1 MNCDIIKIGSFVR
14 NKERFVKRR
23 QRLVGPNGA
32 TLKAIELLTN
42 CYVLVQGNTVSC
54 MGTYKGLKLVRR
66 IVEDCMKNIHPVYH
80 IKALMIK
87 RELAK
92 DPKLA
97 NENWDRFLPK
107 FKKKNV
113 QTKKKPAPKKKESDE
128 ARSPFPPAQQPR
140 KEDIAMETGEFFVKE
155 SEKKRQKMEEKLQ
168 KQREKI
174 AAKKAEQEKDY
185 VAPKEE
191 KQYLKK
197 DTQSS
202 SSGAAEQASGLSAA
216 ENLKAKLK
224 QQSQEYN
231 AAKRKRADASGADD
245 YIVSSKPKKRKLD

>member
-1 MNCDIIKIGSFVR
+1 MNCDIVKIGGIVR

-23 QRLVGPNGA
+23 QRLVGPNGS

-42 CYVLVQGNTVSC
+42 CYILVQGNTVSV

-66 IVEDCMKNIHPVYH
+66 IIEDCMKNIHPVYH

-107 FKKKNV
+107 FKKKNA
-113 QTKKKPAPKKKESDE
+113 QTKKKPAPKPKAE
-128 ARSPFPPAQQPR
+128 ADAVRSPFPPAQTPR
-140 KEDIAMETGEFFVKE
+140 KEDIAMETGEYFVKE
-155 SEKKRQKMEEKLQ
+155 SDKKKQKMEEKLR

-174 AAKKAEQEKDY
+174 AAKKTEQDKEY

-191 KQYLKK
+191 KQYFEAKGK
-197 DTQSS
+197 APS
-202 SSGAAEQASGLSAA
+202 SSGESGLAAAES
-216 ENLKAKLK
+216 LKAKLK
-224 QQSQEYN
+224 EQSQEYS
-231 AAKRKRADASGADD
+231 AAKRKRADATGADD
-245 YIVSSKPKKRKLD
+245 YIVTSKPKKRKLE